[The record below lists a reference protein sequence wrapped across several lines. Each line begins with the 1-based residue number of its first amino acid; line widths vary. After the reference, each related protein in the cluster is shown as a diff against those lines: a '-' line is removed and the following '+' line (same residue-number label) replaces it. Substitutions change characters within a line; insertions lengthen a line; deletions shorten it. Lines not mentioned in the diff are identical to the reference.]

1 MILHNLLLDLDD
13 GVEAQWN
20 KLDDDSNSEESRR
33 DELSDNS
40 DIEETEG
47 ELGSTG
53 KRRRDELMHAVID
66 ELNDDYM
73 QG

>member
-20 KLDDDSNSEESRR
+20 RPDDDSNSEESRR

-47 ELGSTG
+47 GLGSTG
-53 KRRRDELMHAVID
+53 KRRRDESMRAVID